1 MDFFD
6 VGMMHNAIKNN
17 AKEIN
22 NLGLLSKIVLDIK
35 KGDNAES
42 ILNQFKPDI
51 TLKNMEVYQEML
63 DKYIDKYMSEYSGK
77 LEVLKKDKSTSLIT
91 NSLVS
96 STYFI
101 NIYPNSSYL
110 YSIVGSVL
118 NASLVN
124 KLPLK
129 IKYDTGTDNLIK
141 GVSISTDSINF
152 PRLLKLIT
160 KLSGKHPEYFENNLE
175 LPFLYEISN
184 RCYFSNRENYLDD
197 VIDSLINAKAIYDYL
212 RKGKNN
218 SEILDKSIYSVM
230 LRNNLLV
237 SNNYTPLIKVSRLKN
252 IRSYY
257 NEDKKSLGNFF
268 YNSDNDYM
276 KVYYKDSD
284 LARKSFIEKFYTLD
298 NAKEIDGEVVIKGNK
313 SNDYHK

>member
-42 ILNQFKPDI
+42 ILNQFKSDI

-63 DKYIDKYMSEYSGK
+63 DKYIDKYMKEYNGK

-124 KLPLK
+124 KLPLR
-129 IKYDTGTDNLIK
+129 IKYDTGTDDLIK

-160 KLSGKHPEYFENNLE
+160 KLFGKHPEYFENNLE
-175 LPFLYEISN
+175 LPFLYEVSN

-197 VIDSLINAKAIYDYL
+197 VIDSLIDAKAIYDYL

-218 SEILDKSIYSVM
+218 SEILDKSIYSV
-230 LRNNLLV
+230 N
-237 SNNYTPLIKVSRLKN
+237 
-252 IRSYY
+252 
-257 NEDKKSLGNFF
+257 
-268 YNSDNDYM
+268 
-276 KVYYKDSD
+276 
-284 LARKSFIEKFYTLD
+284 
-298 NAKEIDGEVVIKGNK
+298 
-313 SNDYHK
+313 